1 LPDSKKGRHF
11 RSIHFHLPKLRPSPH
26 FYQLSRHQLATVTQL
41 RLGHG
46 YLGPSLLTPQLRSPS
61 FIDDVA
67 LIVTG
72 PSEEASSKSLERAAR
87 RAWSWAADNV
97 IVFDDPKTE
106 LMHFHNKT
114 SSNTTN
120 SPVTLPHGT
129 IIHPSKHLRWLGVWL
144 DRKLLFN
151 YHVQQKTAAATRALN
166 MISGLANSEWGLS
179 APAMR
184 QLYYTCITPIADYG
198 AEVWWKGQ
206 TGLANK
212 LNKLQAEANRRILG
226 AFRTSP
232 TASLEIEASTL
243 PVPIRLDRQC
253 KRYAYRVLQMLPD
266 HPVRQR
272 TPASFPSTLQ
282 TEITPSPSTSSS
294 ESESS

>member
-1 LPDSKKGRHF
+1 
-11 RSIHFHLPKLRPSPH
+11 
-26 FYQLSRHQLATVTQL
+26 
-41 RLGHG
+41 
-46 YLGPSLLTPQLRSPS
+46 
-61 FIDDVA
+61 
-67 LIVTG
+67 
-72 PSEEASSKSLERAAR
+72 
-87 RAWSWAADNV
+87 
-97 IVFDDPKTE
+97 
-106 LMHFHNKT
+106 
-114 SSNTTN
+114 
-120 SPVTLPHGT
+120 
-129 IIHPSKHLRWLGVWL
+129 
-144 DRKLLFN
+144 
-151 YHVQQKTAAATRALN
+151 
-166 MISGLANSEWGLS
+166 
-179 APAMR
+179 MR

-232 TASLEIEASTL
+232 TASLEIEASTH

-272 TPASFPSTLQ
+272 TPVSFPSTLQ

-294 ESESS
+294 ESESSSTSRPRPARINYAFHPQHEPYGNVNPEWRISHSQQAKFPTQLIRVLNTLSNYLPDGQQLEQCHPLIQPPWQNNLSQQNNRLHISISSEDKDTTARQHKVLFNTINNRDNLILYTDGSELQSGGVGAGVVMMYDGQVVGRWRVGLGLGMKVYDG